1 MPHRVVGVVENRF
14 GIDAAGGV
22 DGALTCQQ
30 RAEFVE
36 RAEIRRPP
44 VQDIDKG
51 LLGVPPPVQRAEQSR
66 ALDLGCDCLGPAA
79 RRCEQDFEL
88 TQPGFL
94 CQPGPPANAGRA
106 IGGLRVLF
114 QCGHGAKVSIAEI
127 SVSYYRLIRKPWR
140 TGKVPTGLGHTVS
153 APSCPLRRPLT
164 AFDRRRYRSAFLC
177 ARRHGR
183 ADDCPPSPR

>member
-36 RAEIRRPP
+36 RTEIRRPP

-51 LLGVPPPVQRAEQSR
+51 LLGVLPPLQRAEQSR

-79 RRCEQDFEL
+79 RTCEQDFEL
-88 TQPGFL
+88 MQPRLL
-94 CQPGPPANAGRA
+94 CNPGGPANAGRA

-114 QCGHGAKVSIAEI
+114 HCRHGAKASIPEI
-127 SVSYYRLIRKPWR
+127 SVRHYRLIRSLRVPA
-140 TGKVPTGLGHTVS
+140 KVPTGPGHGS
-153 APSCPLRRPLT
+153 QLR
-164 AFDRRRYRSAFLC
+164 
-177 ARRHGR
+177 ARISET
-183 ADDCPPSPR
+183 SPYCS